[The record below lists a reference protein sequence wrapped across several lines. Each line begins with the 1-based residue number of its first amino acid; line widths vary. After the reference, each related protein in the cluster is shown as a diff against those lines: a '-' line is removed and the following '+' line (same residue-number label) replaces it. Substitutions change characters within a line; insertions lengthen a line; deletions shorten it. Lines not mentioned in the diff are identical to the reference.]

1 MRKTLCIGLTVV
13 FLIMGMTQVQAFPRL
28 FATDHIKDS
37 LLLID
42 PITGEATVIGPF
54 GIGNVTTTGLAFAP
68 DGTLWGA
75 FRTTVDDYLVNIDT
89 STGGA
94 TIVTPITPK
103 HAGRGVEF
111 GPDGT
116 TLYLVLHRL
125 YTVDISTGVS
135 TPVGALGPGLSA
147 ASLALLDN
155 TFYAITNLPDSVYD
169 DYLITI
175 DRVTGAGTPVG
186 PLSLSLPTDP
196 AISCLAS
203 SPDGK
208 LFGVDYANDLLIEVD
223 PSTGAGTVIGYLGF
237 NVLIGGLAIEPEKE
251 VEVDIKPQSC
261 PNPLDTHSQGV
272 LPVAIIG
279 TEDFDVITIDPVTI
293 QLTREGV
300 EERVRPVRSGY
311 EDVATPFEGE
321 LCECHELGA
330 DGYLD
335 LTLKFKTQE
344 IVQTLKLDEIPNGET
359 IPLILTG
366 NLKEEGGTSIK
377 GRDCVWI
384 LR

>member
-1 MRKTLCIGLTVV
+1 MKKTLCIGLTVV

-42 PITGEATVIGPF
+42 PITGEATVIGSF

-103 HAGRGVEF
+103 HLTRGVEF
-111 GPDGT
+111 GLDGK
-116 TLYLVLHRL
+116 TLYLAHRGL
-125 YTVDISTGVS
+125 YIIDISTGIS
-135 TPVGALGPGLSA
+135 TPVGPIGFYV

-155 TFYAITNLPDSVYD
+155 KFYAITNDPTSVYD
-169 DYLITI
+169 DCLITI
-175 DRVTGAGTPVG
+175 DPVTGAGTLVG
-186 PLSLSLPTDP
+186 SLSLPFDP

-208 LFGVDYANDLLIEVD
+208 LFAVDYANNLLIEVD
-223 PSTGAGTVIGYLGF
+223 SGTGAGTVIGSLGF
-237 NVLIGGLAIEPEKE
+237 NVLSGGLAFEPEKE

-261 PNPLDTHSQGV
+261 PNPFNVGSRGV
-272 LPVAIIG
+272 LPVAILG
-279 TEDFDVITIDPVTI
+279 TEDFDVTTIDPASI
-293 QLTREGV
+293 RLEGV
-300 EERVRPVRSGY
+300 APIRSNVEDVSTPVMDRKDVCDCTDEGRDGY
-311 EDVATPFEGE
+311 EDMTLKFYTQEIAGALGE
-321 LCECHELGA
+321 VE
-330 DGYLD
+330 DGD
-335 LTLKFKTQE
+335 IVVLTLK
-344 IVQTLKLDEIPNGET
+344 
-359 IPLILTG
+359 G
-366 NLKEEGGTSIK
+366 NLKEEFHATPIEGK
-377 GRDCVWI
+377 DCVVI
-384 LR
+384 IIGGS